1 MNVFLQPVIIIIIK
15 TKEKHK
21 KKKKEHTGNCTKRS
35 PINKIIIYVYIFF
48 IYRPIPPKKLLKDEK
63 IDVGRGLE
71 GLLLLTTESG
81 MLPGSAGTRSANV
94 FVFMTAF

>member
-1 MNVFLQPVIIIIIK
+1 M
-15 TKEKHK
+15 
-21 KKKKEHTGNCTKRS
+21 
-35 PINKIIIYVYIFF
+35 YIF

-63 IDVGRGLE
+63 IDGRGLE

-81 MLPGSAGTRSANV
+81 MLPGSAGTRSANA